1 MYQLHVGQKCMLVST
16 HTQYT
21 NSFIPTKCNNYIGY
35 TGIEL
40 QWTLT
45 CIQVDHSLFEFR
57 FIEE

>member
-1 MYQLHVGQKCMLVST
+1 MHQLHVGQKCMLVST

-21 NSFIPTKCNNYIGY
+21 NSFIPAKCN

-45 CIQVDHSLFEFR
+45 CIQVDYSLFEFR